1 MLAKELYSHI
11 ENCFIKPEMTDEW
24 FKYMVELEPFICDN
38 FKKRDM
44 GLFCDFTENIN
55 KVFTAVFPS
64 EKIIHYVLENAED
77 AMLFLHHPS
86 CWDLKKSP
94 VGFYQMSISQLE
106 MLKKKRISIYSLHI
120 PLDNYSEYSTSKTL
134 ADALDIQIIKPFA
147 NFCGAICGIIGKTK
161 CKTVMELKKAFSDVV
176 GHKIKL
182 YQYGDN
188 EINNNIV
195 AVCAGGGNQTFVVDE
210 LIENNINTLLTG
222 ITLKNEVSSDV
233 HELEENNKIN
243 LLGGTHYS
251 TEKFACIA
259 MNKYFQK
266 LGIPSEFIEDEPCY
280 EDM

>member
-134 ADALDIQIIKPFA
+134 ADALDIEIIKPFA